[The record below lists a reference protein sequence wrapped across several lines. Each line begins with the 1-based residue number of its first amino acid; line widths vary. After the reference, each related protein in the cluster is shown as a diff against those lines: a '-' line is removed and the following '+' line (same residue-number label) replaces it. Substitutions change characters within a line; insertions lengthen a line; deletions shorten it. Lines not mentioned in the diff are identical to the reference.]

1 MEKLNLRYRR
11 YPYGSKTVIDATTP
25 TSPADSHLQIVTY
38 NA

>member
-11 YPYGSKTVIDATTP
+11 YSYGSKTVIDATSLT
-25 TSPADSHLQIVTY
+25 THADSHLQIVTY